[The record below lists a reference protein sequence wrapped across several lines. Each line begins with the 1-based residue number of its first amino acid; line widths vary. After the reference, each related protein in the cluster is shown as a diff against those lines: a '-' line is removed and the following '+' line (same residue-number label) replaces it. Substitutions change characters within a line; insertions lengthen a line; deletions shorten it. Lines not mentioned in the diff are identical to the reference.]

1 MADKDFLGSI
11 AEETQKKPASFAEEK
26 VVRVDKKPVNVG
38 LIVIALAA
46 LAAIGVGAY
55 FLFFAPKI
63 TMENFVGKQVSDVSA
78 WVRQYEIENTGIVMT
93 KEYSTEYDENY
104 IMAQSVKPGTKI
116 KKDVKVTFTVSQ
128 GADPQEYINFPD
140 LKSMEL
146 SEINAW
152 IKENKLSNTRVSTAY
167 DATVP
172 ENRVISYDLRNI
184 SESQFQ
190 RGSSLSITVSKGP
203 KPAAT
208 VTVDQDFVGKDLYTL
223 ETWAQGKNL
232 KVKSTEVSSDTVEA
246 GKIISCSVKKDD
258 TIKEGETITCTVS
271 KGKVI
276 KMVYFGGW
284 KYEEVDE
291 WCRDHGVE
299 LKYSTEYHMQTPKDE
314 LIYQQI
320 AAGTVIEPNARQK
333 VVVSLGKPTF
343 VGCATKQDV
352 EKRKKEIEGMSFSHC
367 DVKLNYIPTL
377 NPDVAPDGV
386 INISEHFVDNT
397 LYADITVSKGENLW
411 LTNLETTNQETG
423 ETTVLLK
430 WEDMVANPYNYHEHD
445 ENVQALLKQAEDS
458 GIQIVRKY
466 VPTAHEGID
475 TEGTILS
482 VARSDSAALKGN
494 SYISK
499 NTSIIVTIYDSNAQ

>member
-152 IKENKLSNTRVSTAY
+152 IKDNKLSNTRVSTAY

-172 ENRVISYDLRNI
+172 ENRVVSYDLRNI

-208 VTVDQDFVGKDLYTL
+208 VTVDQDFVGKDLFTL

-232 KVKSTEVSSDTVEA
+232 KVKSTQVSSDTVEV
-246 GKIISCSVKKDD
+246 GKIINCSVKKDD

-271 KGKVI
+271 KGKII

-284 KYEEVDE
+284 KKDDVED
-291 WCRDHGVE
+291 WCSDNGIQ
-299 LKYSTEYHMQTPKDE
+299 LKYSEEYHMTTPVNE
-314 LIYQQI
+314 LIYQSI
-320 AAGTVIEPNARQK
+320 AAGTTVEPGQRLKVI
-333 VVVSLGKPTF
+333 VSLGKPTF
-343 VGCATKQDV
+343 KGCADKNEV
-352 EKRKKEIEGMSFSHC
+352 EKRITDIRDNMGFSQG
-367 DVKLNYIPTL
+367 DASANYTWHL
-377 NPDVAPDGV
+377 DESRDPDQV
-386 INISEHFVDNT
+386 ISISERYEGNKII
-397 LYADITVSKGENLW
+397 ADVVLSKGENLW
-411 LTNLETTNQETG
+411 LENTADLS
-423 ETTVLLK
+423 
-430 WEDMVANPYNYHEHD
+430 WEELVVNPHGYTEQD
-445 ENVQALLKQAEDS
+445 ERVQALLQLAKEK

-466 VPTAHEGID
+466 EKTASEGID
-475 TEGTILS
+475 FEGTILEVS
-482 VARSDSAALKGN
+482 RSDKAALKGN
-494 SYISK
+494 SYIPQ
-499 NTSIIVTIYDSNAQ
+499 NTIIYVTIYDSNAQ

>member
-104 IMAQSVKPGTKI
+104 IMAQSVEPGTKI

-232 KVKSTEVSSDTVEA
+232 KVKSTQVSSDTVEA

-258 TIKEGETITCTVS
+258 TIKEGETISCTVS

-284 KYEEVDE
+284 KYEDVAE
-291 WCRDHGVE
+291 WCSDNGIQ
-299 LKYSTEYHMQTPKDE
+299 LKYSEEYHMQTPKDE
-314 LIYQQI
+314 LVYQSI
-320 AAGTVIEPNARQK
+320 AAGTTVEPGDRQK
-333 VVVSLGKPTF
+333 VIVSLGKPSIK
-343 VGCATKQDV
+343 GCANRSEVYAKLA
-352 EKRKKEIEGMSFSHC
+352 EIEAAGGKDMIRVKEEERLDTTRRPG
-367 DVKLNYIPTL
+367 DVIQITEIQVTNPTENYIQAT
-377 NPDVAPDGV
+377 V
-386 INISEHFVDNT
+386 I
-397 LYADITVSKGENLW
+397 YSKGDNLW
-411 LTNLETTNQETG
+411 LENVG
-423 ETTVLLK
+423 DLK
-430 WEDMVANPYNYHEHD
+430 WEDVVKMPSNYYEHIETETETQKSIVPLIEAAEAKGIIVIREYEKGD
-445 ENVQALLKQAEDS
+445 EGMADGCIKRIRRSDNLQLKGDSYIPENV
-458 GIQIVRKY
+458 
-466 VPTAHEGID
+466 
-475 TEGTILS
+475 
-482 VARSDSAALKGN
+482 
-494 SYISK
+494 
-499 NTSIIVTIYDSNAQ
+499 SIIITIVDSNAQ

>member
-38 LIVIALAA
+38 LIVVALAA

-104 IMAQSVKPGTKI
+104 IIAQSVEPGTKI

-152 IKENKLSNTRVSTAY
+152 IKENKLSNTRVSTSY

-172 ENRVISYDLRNI
+172 ENRVVSYDLRNI

-271 KGKVI
+271 KGKVVR
-276 KMVYFGGW
+276 MVYFGGW
-284 KYEEVDE
+284 KLQDVED
-291 WCRDHGVE
+291 WCMDYGVT
-299 LKYSTEYHMQTPKDE
+299 YSGPTYEYHLTTPKDE
-314 LIYQQI
+314 LIYQSI
-320 AAGTVIEPNARQK
+320 PAGSIVEPKTRLK
-333 VVVSLGKPTF
+333 LIVSLGKPTF
-343 VGCATKQDV
+343 AGCASKQDV
-352 EKRKKEIEGMSFSHC
+352 EDRKNDILSKMTFSHC
-367 DVKLNYIPTL
+367 DITINPTWHL
-377 NPDVAPDGV
+377 DESKSPDQV
-386 INISEHFVDNT
+386 ISLTERIENNT
-397 LYADITVSKGENLW
+397 LIVDVVYSKGENLW
-411 LTNLETTNQETG
+411 LENTADLS
-423 ETTVLLK
+423 
-430 WEDMVANPYNYHEHD
+430 WEELVVNPHGYTEQD
-445 ENVQALLKQAEDS
+445 ERVQALLQLAKDK

-466 VPTAHEGID
+466 EKTADEGID

-482 VARSDSAALKGN
+482 VARSDKAALKGN
-494 SYISK
+494 SFIPQ
-499 NTSIIVTIYDSNAQ
+499 NTIIYVTIYDSNAQ

>member
-104 IMAQSVKPGTKI
+104 IMAQSVEPGTKI

-172 ENRVISYDLRNI
+172 ENRVVSYDLRNI

-232 KVKSTEVSSDTVEA
+232 KVKSTEVSSDTVEV
-246 GKIISCSVKKDD
+246 GKIINCSVKKDD

-276 KMVYFGGW
+276 RMVYFGGW
-284 KYEEVDE
+284 KYEEVQE
-291 WCRDHGVE
+291 WCDDNQIE

-314 LIYQQI
+314 LIFQQI
-320 AAGTVIEPNARQK
+320 AAGSIVEPGARQK
-333 VVVSLGKPTF
+333 VIVSLGKPTF
-343 VGCATKQDV
+343 IGCEDKAAV
-352 EKRKKEIEGMSFSHC
+352 ETRKNEITNKMSYSHC
-367 DVKLNYIPTL
+367 DVTVNYSWHL
-377 NPDVAPDGV
+377 DESKQPDQV
-386 INISEHFVDNT
+386 ISISERIEGNK
-397 LYADITVSKGENLW
+397 LIADVVLSKGENLW
-411 LTNLETTNQETG
+411 LTDLLNEETG
-423 ETTVLLK
+423 EPILK
-430 WEDMVANPYNYHEHD
+430 WTDLVANPYIHLEHD
-445 ENVQALLKQAEDS
+445 EDIQALLKQTEDS

-475 TEGTILS
+475 MEGTILS
-482 VARSDSAALKGN
+482 VARSDSAPLKGD

-499 NTSIIVTIYDSNAQ
+499 NTAIIITIYDSNAQ